1 VRLAVSILL
10 VASAAVAGGAGFAG
24 DGQTPKG
31 GASIDRVD
39 GVDVRLGGIGHTRAN
54 AVRRLMTTHPGGD
67 LDLTTLQRDLAR
79 LRSTGIFYDVAQR
92 TVPGP
97 DGKRIELSLKDRWT
111 LLPVL
116 GIRRGGGRTT
126 SRVGLVDHNALGQLF
141 SVYGEVSSN
150 ADIPF
155 VPQKRDDRF
164 GSLVYLRVPRVLGS
178 RLTPMVQWSRD
189 FLDFSSFGSD
199 PHLYDRSRRELRLEA
214 RYELTD
220 LVSTT
225 GGMVFQRDLYSA
237 SSLSQSSGELPPSA
251 NTTWLSAGLQIGL
264 VQESLSM
271 SEGTQLDLVLS
282 HAERGVLGS
291 DSTVSSAAATLRSFT
306 ILGAGTD
313 LGGQL
318 TARATTGT
326 SDAHLFRAGG
336 LREIRG
342 FPDSYFQ
349 GRQLVNGNLE
359 LRRDVFRTGIG
370 IDAIGQAAAFVD
382 FGWVG
387 QRANAVAGIP
397 YSGPV
402 ASAGVGL
409 RWIPIPFA
417 RAVGRI
423 DVAMGMYPERTFDV
437 SLGGQQFF

>member
-1 VRLAVSILL
+1 VRLAALVLL
-10 VASAAVAGGAGFAG
+10 AASAAVASERVARPDA
-24 DGQTPKG
+24 
-31 GASIDRVD
+31 AADRVQ
-39 GVDVRLGGIGHTRAN
+39 GVDVRMGGIGHTRAN
-54 AVRRLMTTHPGGD
+54 AIRRLMTTQPGSE
-67 LDLTTLQRDLAR
+67 LDLPTLQHDLAR
-79 LRSTGIFYDVAQR
+79 LRSTGIFYDVAER

-97 DGKRIELSLKDRWT
+97 DGKRVELSLKDRRT
-111 LLPVL
+111 LLPVI
-116 GIRRGGGRTT
+116 GVRRGGGRTT
-126 SRVGLVDHNALGQLF
+126 SRVGLSDHNAFGQLF

-155 VPQKRDDRF
+155 VPQKPDDRF
-164 GSLVYLRVPRVLGS
+164 GSLVYVRVPRAFGT
-178 RLTPMVQWSRD
+178 RITPMVQWSRD
-189 FLDFSSFGSD
+189 FLDFSSFGSA
-199 PHLYDRSRRELRLEA
+199 PHLYDRSRREVRVEA

-220 LVSTT
+220 LVSLTS
-225 GGMVFQRDLYSA
+225 GIAFQRDQYA
-237 SSLSQSSGELPPSA
+237 PSSLSQSPGLLPQSG
-251 NTTWLSAGLQIGL
+251 NTTWLSAGIQLGM

-271 SEGTQLDLVLS
+271 SEGTQLDLTLS
-282 HAERGVLGS
+282 RAQAGVLGS
-291 DSTVSSAAATLRSFT
+291 DSSVSAAAATLRSFT

-313 LGGQL
+313 IGGQL

-326 SDAHLFRAGG
+326 SDAFLFRAGG

-349 GRQLVNGNLE
+349 GRQLVNGNVE
-359 LRRDVFRTGIG
+359 LRRDVLRTGLFV
-370 IDAIGQAAAFVD
+370 DAIGQAAAFVD

-397 YSGPV
+397 YTGPV
-402 ASAGVGL
+402 ASAGLGL

-423 DVAMGMYPERTFDV
+423 DVAMGLYPERRFDI

>member
-1 VRLAVSILL
+1 VRLSVLVLL
-10 VASAAVAGGAGFAG
+10 AASAAVASERVAPA
-24 DGQTPKG
+24 DS
-31 GASIDRVD
+31 AADRVQ
-39 GVDVRLGGIGHTRAN
+39 GVDVRMGGIGHTRAT
-54 AVRRLMTTHPGGD
+54 AVRRLMTTQPGGE
-67 LDLTTLQRDLAR
+67 LDVLTLQRDLAR
-79 LRSTGIFYDVAQR
+79 LRSTGIFYDVAER
-92 TVPGP
+92 TVPAP
-97 DGKRIELSLKDRWT
+97 DGKHVELSLKDRWT

-126 SRVGLVDHNALGQLF
+126 SRVGLVDHNAFGQLF

-155 VPQKRDDRF
+155 VPQKPDDRF
-164 GSLVYLRVPRVLGS
+164 GSLVYVRVPRAFGT

-189 FLDFSSFGSD
+189 FLDYSSFGSA
-199 PHLYDRSRRELRLEA
+199 PHLYDRSRREVRVEA

-220 LVSTT
+220 LVSTIA
-225 GGMVFQRDLYSA
+225 GIAFQRDQFAA
-237 SSLSQSSGELPPSA
+237 SSLSQTPGALPPSG
-251 NTTWLSAGLQIGL
+251 NTTWLSAGIQIGMM
-264 VQESLSM
+264 QESLSM
-271 SEGTQLDLVLS
+271 SEGTQLDLTLS
-282 HAERGVLGS
+282 RAQAGVLGS
-291 DSTVSSAAATLRSFT
+291 DSSVSAVAATLRSFT

-313 LGGQL
+313 LGGQV

-326 SDAHLFRAGG
+326 SDAFLFRAGG

-359 LRRDVFRTGIG
+359 LRRDVLRTGFG
-370 IDAIGQAAAFVD
+370 IDAIAQAAAFVD
-382 FGWVG
+382 LGWVG
-387 QRANAVAGIP
+387 QRANAIAGVP
-397 YSGPV
+397 YTGPV
-402 ASAGVGL
+402 ASAGLGL

-423 DVAMGMYPERTFDV
+423 DVAMGLYPERRFDI

>member
-1 VRLAVSILL
+1 VRLAVLIL
-10 VASAAVAGGAGFAG
+10 VAASAAVASERVVVPDAA
-24 DGQTPKG
+24 
-31 GASIDRVD
+31 ADRVQ
-39 GVDVRLGGIGHTRAN
+39 GVDVQMGGIGHTRAN
-54 AVRRLMTTHPGGD
+54 AIRRLMTTQAGD
-67 LDLTTLQRDLAR
+67 ELDLPTLKRDLAR
-79 LRSTGIFYDVAQR
+79 LRSTGIFYDVAEQ

-97 DGKRIELSLKDRWT
+97 AGKRVELTLKDRWT

-116 GIRRGGGRTT
+116 GVRRGGGRTT
-126 SRVGLVDHNALGQLF
+126 SRVGLSDHNAFGQLF

-155 VPQKRDDRF
+155 VPQKPDDRL
-164 GSLVYLRVPRVLGS
+164 GSLVYVRVPRAFGT
-178 RLTPMVQWSRD
+178 RLTPMLQWSRD
-189 FLDFSSFGSD
+189 FLDFSSFGSA
-199 PHLYDRSRRELRLEA
+199 PHLYDRSRREVRVEA

-220 LVSTT
+220 LFSVTS
-225 GGMVFQRDLYSA
+225 GIAFQRDQYAA
-237 SSLSQSSGELPPSA
+237 SSLSRSPGALPPSV
-251 NTTWLSAGLQIGL
+251 NSTWLSAGAQIGM

-271 SEGTQLDLVLS
+271 SEGTQLDLTFS
-282 HAERGVLGS
+282 RAQAGVLGS
-291 DSTVSSAAATLRSFT
+291 DASVSAAAATLRSWT
-306 ILGAGTD
+306 ILGGGTD

-326 SDAHLFRAGG
+326 TDAFLFRAGG

-359 LRRDVFRTGIG
+359 LRRDVLRTGIG
-370 IDAIGQAAAFVD
+370 VDAIGQAAAFVD

-387 QRANAVAGIP
+387 DRAGAVAGIP

-402 ASAGVGL
+402 ASAGLGL

-423 DVAMGMYPERTFDV
+423 DVAMGLYPERRFDI

>member
-1 VRLAVSILL
+1 VRLAAAILIA
-10 VASAAVAGGAGFAG
+10 ASAAVASERVTIPDAA
-24 DGQTPKG
+24 
-31 GASIDRVD
+31 ADRVQ
-39 GVDVRLGGIGHTRAN
+39 GVDVEMGGIGLTRAN
-54 AVRRLMTTHPGGD
+54 AVRRLMTTREGDD
-67 LDLTTLQRDLAR
+67 LDLPTLERDLAR
-79 LRSTGIFYDVAQR
+79 LRSTGIFYDVAEH

-97 DGKRIELSLKDRWT
+97 GGKRVELTLKDRWT
-111 LLPVL
+111 LLPVV
-116 GIRRGGGRTT
+116 GVRRGGGRTT
-126 SRVGLVDHNALGQLF
+126 SRVGLSDHNAFGQLF
-141 SVYGEVSSN
+141 SVYGELSSN

-155 VPQKRDDRF
+155 VPQKPDDRF
-164 GSLVYLRVPRVLGS
+164 GSLVYVRVPRAFGS
-178 RLTPMVQWSRD
+178 RFTPMVQWSRD
-189 FLDFSSFGSD
+189 FLDFSSFGSV
-199 PHLYDRSRRELRLEA
+199 PHLYDRARREVRLDV

-220 LVSTT
+220 LLSLTS
-225 GGMVFQRDLYSA
+225 GIAFQRDQYA
-237 SSLSQSSGELPPSA
+237 PSSLSQSPGALPPSV
-251 NTTWLSAGLQIGL
+251 NSTWLSAGFQMGM
-264 VQESLSM
+264 VEESLSM
-271 SEGTQLDLVLS
+271 SQGTQLDLTFS
-282 HAERGVLGS
+282 RAQAGVLGS
-291 DSTVSSAAATLRSFT
+291 DASVSAAAATLRSWA

-326 SDAHLFRAGG
+326 TDAFLFRAGG

-359 LRRDVFRTGIG
+359 LRRDVLRTRVGV
-370 IDAIGQAAAFVD
+370 DAIGQAAAFVD

-397 YSGPV
+397 YTGPV
-402 ASAGVGL
+402 ASAGIGL

-423 DVAMGMYPERTFDV
+423 DVAMGLYPERRFDI